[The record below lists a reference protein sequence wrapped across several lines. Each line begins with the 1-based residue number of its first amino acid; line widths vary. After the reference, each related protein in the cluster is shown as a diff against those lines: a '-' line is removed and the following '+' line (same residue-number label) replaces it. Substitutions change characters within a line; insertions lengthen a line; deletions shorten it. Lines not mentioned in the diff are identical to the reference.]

1 MFGFG
6 FGKLLLLVIIVA
18 VIWHGFKKFGRQEM
32 RSPGNSGGRKRQNA
46 DFIDKMEKC
55 RVCGTYV
62 VAGRAANCGREGCP
76 Y

>member
-18 VIWHGFKKFGRQEM
+18 VIWYGFKFVGRVDEQ
-32 RSPGNSGGRKRQNA
+32 RKRKVEEERKKSSQS
-46 DFIDKMEKC
+46 IGEMEKC

-62 VAGRAANCGREGCP
+62 VAGKAENCGRKGCP